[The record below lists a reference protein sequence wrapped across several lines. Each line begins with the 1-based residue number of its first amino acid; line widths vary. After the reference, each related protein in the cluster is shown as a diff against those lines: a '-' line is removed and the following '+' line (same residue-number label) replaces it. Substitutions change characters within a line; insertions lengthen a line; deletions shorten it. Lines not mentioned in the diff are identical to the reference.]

1 MTKEIKP
8 DDNFDK
14 VFDELGTEVQ
24 KDLDEATDK
33 VENVPSTEEHADL
46 TPEEAVKEIRNAN
59 GDRVVQDT
67 PYAFTNDGQIYI
79 NNRVG
84 RRGFKRVW
92 RSVLEKKTGIG
103 KAVDEQGKV
112 VSIPKLRF
120 FTQHIPTHNEIRAR
134 RKAERQ
140 NRGK

>member
-1 MTKEIKP
+1 MTKEIKL

-14 VFDELGTEVQ
+14 VFDELDTEVQ
-24 KDLDEATDK
+24 KDFDEATDK
-33 VENVPSTEEHADL
+33 VEDVPSTEEHASL
-46 TPEEAVKEIRNAN
+46 TPKEAVEEIRNAN

-79 NNRVG
+79 NNRAG

-103 KAVDEQGKV
+103 KAVNEQGQV

-120 FTQHIPTHNEIRAR
+120 FTQHIPTHNEIRVR
-134 RKAERQ
+134 RKTERQ